1 MLKNDENRSFL
12 RFSVRKCE
20 VRTLGCGKRKCQHLR
35 VPQIKSS
42 PYSKYVGQRA
52 RRFATATPGFFE
64 YSLYNR

>member
-35 VPQIKSS
+35 VPQIKSC
-42 PYSKYVGQRA
+42 PV
-52 RRFATATPGFFE
+52 
-64 YSLYNR
+64 